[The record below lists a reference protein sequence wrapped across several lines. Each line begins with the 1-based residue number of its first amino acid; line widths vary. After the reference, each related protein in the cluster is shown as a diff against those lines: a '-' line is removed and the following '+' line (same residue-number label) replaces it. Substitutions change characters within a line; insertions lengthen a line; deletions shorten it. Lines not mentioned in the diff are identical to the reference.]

1 MMHILINAYAVN
13 PDWGSEPGMGWNW
26 VIHLAAH
33 CKVHVITEGE
43 WRENIE
49 RELGRLPQAGNIVF
63 HYLPVPEKVRRMCWD
78 QGDWRFYYHYRKWQK
93 RALRLARQIM
103 REHRID
109 LIHQLNMIG
118 FREPGLLWKIKGV
131 PYVWGPVG
139 GMENVPVAYARSAG
153 WRQRVFVRV
162 KNALNTFQSRW
173 QPHVRRAIVR
183 SSVLVAAVEGVRKVV
198 EEVHGKQA
206 VVINETGCGI
216 SLSERRGTAPEGEFN
231 LLWVGKADFRK
242 QLHLAISTLA
252 LLKDCG
258 GLRLHICGV
267 EPSGE
272 GERFVRQAE
281 RLGAASMCVWHG
293 VVANAEILSMMR
305 RSDLF
310 FFTSIMEATST
321 VVAESLMSR
330 LPVLCFDTCGMSTVI
345 DDTVGRKI
353 PLSHPEQSARD
364 FAERIRFFFRN
375 RQALRDMDGAFPA
388 RQRELD
394 WNCKAERM
402 AGIYREVLK
411 ESRHSRHSHE

>member
-1 MMHILINAYAVN
+1 MMQILINAYAVN

-26 VIHLAAH
+26 VTCLAEH

-43 WRENIE
+43 WRDNIE
-49 RELGRLPQAGNIVF
+49 RELRRLPQGGNLVF
-63 HYLPVPEKVRRMCWD
+63 HYLPVPEKVRKMCWD

-93 RALRLARQIM
+93 RALCAARGIM
-103 REHRID
+103 KEHRID

-118 FREPGLLWKIKGV
+118 FREPGLLWKIRGV

-139 GMENVPVAYARSAG
+139 GMENVPAAYAGCSG
-153 WRQRVFVRV
+153 WRERLFVRV
-162 KNALNTFQSRW
+162 KNAVNSCQSRW
-173 QPHVRRAIVR
+173 QPHVRRAIAR
-183 SSVLVAAVEGVRKVV
+183 SSVFIAAVEGVKKRV
-198 EEVHGKQA
+198 EEVYGKRA

-216 SLSERRGTAPEGEFN
+216 SPAKCRKPETEGEFS

-242 QLHLAISTLA
+242 QLHLAVSTLA
-252 LLKDCG
+252 LLKDCE

-267 EPSGE
+267 RPEKE
-272 GERFVRQAE
+272 GRRFVRQAE
-281 RLGAASMCVWHG
+281 NLGVSRMCVWHG
-293 VVANAEILSMMR
+293 IVANAEILSMMR

-345 DDTVGRKI
+345 DDTVGGKI
-353 PLSHPEQSARD
+353 PLSTPEQSVRD
-364 FAERIRFFFRN
+364 FAERIRFFFHNRSVLRN
-375 RQALRDMDGAFPA
+375 MEDSFPA

-394 WNCKAERM
+394 WGRKAERVI
-402 AGIYREVLK
+402 AIYREIL
-411 ESRHSRHSHE
+411 EERRH